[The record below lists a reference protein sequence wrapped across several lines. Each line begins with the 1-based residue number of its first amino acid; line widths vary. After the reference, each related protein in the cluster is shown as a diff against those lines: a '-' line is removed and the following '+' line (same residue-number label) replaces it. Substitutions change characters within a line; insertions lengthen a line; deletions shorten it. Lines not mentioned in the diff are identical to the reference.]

1 MNSATTNKPELTR
14 DLFLGEK
21 IILWQDAKGYRAGI
35 DPILL
40 AAFNTPKRSE
50 RILDLGCGVGAVSLC
65 LLMKNP
71 QVFIMGLEIL
81 KETFELA
88 KLNAAENNLEDN
100 FVPVLGSV
108 SNIPPII
115 KMGSFDLVVSNP
127 PYTMAKT
134 TNLSPYA
141 KKQIAH
147 VETQANIEIW
157 VKTASV
163 ALKHKGLFSFIHRA
177 DRLDHLLGALRP
189 FFGGITIHPLW
200 PKSGKQAKRV
210 LIKAKKGSKA
220 PTVLTSGTIIHM
232 NDGSYTPE
240 VDSILKGNSLINFE

>member
-1 MNSATTNKPELTR
+1 MNSATTNKPKLTR

-21 IILWQDAKGYRAGI
+21 LILWQDAEGYRAGI

-40 AAFNTPKRSE
+40 AAFNVPKRSE

-65 LLMKNP
+65 LLTKNP

-88 KLNAAENNLEDN
+88 KLNAAENNLVDN

-115 KMGSFDLVVSNP
+115 KIGSFDLVVSNP
-127 PYTMAKT
+127 PYTMANT
-134 TNLSPYA
+134 TNLSPYT

-177 DRLDHLLGALRP
+177 DRLDHLLGALKA
-189 FFGGITIHPLW
+189 FFWRDYDTPAL
-200 PKSGKQAKRV
+200 AKVR
-210 LIKAKKGSKA
+210 
-220 PTVLTSGTIIHM
+220 
-232 NDGSYTPE
+232 
-240 VDSILKGNSLINFE
+240 